1 MDEGRGNREERP
13 SSGVR
18 PGWHRAVFISSL
30 AIILI
35 LAIVIPT
42 IILIRSRHAPGERR
56 LEAEAGRAAAEEP
69 IIWAQPTGRLIN
81 RMPTEVVFRV
91 SSTKGIPV
99 EVGREIPSS
108 VVERCIRFNPDVP
121 GRVVWL
127 SQNNFAYQ
135 FQQPLMPNKRYDFQV
150 KGIPVSEDKIVEVKP
165 KSFYFSTPGFDVL
178 SAYLLN
184 WSGPELSAQVRW
196 NLPIRWIG
204 AEDLISV
211 TGESG
216 EPVRVTSL
224 RRGGDMTSFI
234 LSFRNTGDKVYLIKI
249 KRGFSSTVPGVKLER
264 EVTLKLA
271 VPKRELYISRVS
283 SEESEAGY
291 AINVIC
297 NVQGAAEVRL
307 ERKVERYVDL
317 RPPVKVEVEY
327 HPHGFRLIG
336 PFLPEQTYE
345 LTIRAGLS
353 AEGATLRRDFTTK
366 VKIPAPSPRVQ
377 FAVRGR
383 YLGRNLGLK
392 LPLRLRSVSEI
403 SVGIWRLPPENI
415 LWASPNMWKHL
426 IQYAEPVVRERRI
439 PVEVTKGETKLI
451 WLKLSDLID
460 TSEPGVYMIHASR
473 VVPEEERRRRRYYE
487 WGQTSDSAIVIITD
501 MALIAKRSRDKVWV
515 WAVDARSAEPRPR
528 VQLNLYSQRN
538 VLMGSGMTNGEG
550 FCEISFE
557 PIRDRRPSLITAR
570 QGQDFTYLAFS
581 SSEISLEPFSVSG
594 FKPGEANYRAYFYP
608 ERNLYRPGETI
619 HFAVLLRRESTFR
632 GISLPVMVSVRDPRG
647 KHLTD
652 LVQTTDETGLA
663 AFQLSLPSTAPTG
676 NYSFNVKVA
685 EKPVAYGN
693 IFLETFV
700 PERMKVEV
708 STDKGEYRAGE
719 PIWVRI
725 QADYLFGAP
734 AAKEGYRLHCVATEE
749 EFRAKK
755 FPRYR
760 FGRLRGYRREP
771 PRVEYSDRGT
781 LDSKGHAETLCDI
794 RDWSR
799 FYNQINLRVS
809 VEVEEAGSGRV
820 SRSWTNVKV
829 HPFPYYIGLK
839 SDTTRFEPGK
849 PVTVKG
855 IILNPDGRIR
865 KDVPLLRYQMYEV
878 RYEYVRTWDPRRNRF
893 SWEHSR
899 RRYPTGDKGEVQV
912 KDGRFEL
919 SVLPR
924 TYWMDYLV
932 EVRSPEGDSVSE
944 LMVRGWEW
952 YDKERPEPP
961 EILEIR
967 LDRDVADYGDVVEAQ
982 ALLPFEGRI
991 LWSVELDEVM
1001 RYEWQNASGE
1011 ISKFSFIVPQGVT
1024 SVYVSALLIRTD
1036 QRYLVRR
1043 AFGVKR
1049 LSVRSTRHR
1058 LPLEVVVPDRI
1069 RPGRDLDVLIKG
1081 EGRYKATVAIVD
1093 EGILQITRFRSPDVY
1108 EGILRDQALGIN
1120 TAETL
1125 GWIVNKGMMRKTG
1138 GGEAVPSMGMEM
1150 PSLIRL
1156 VSYWSGIVESDD
1168 KGELHL
1174 RFPLPQYLGRLRVM
1188 ASVVD
1193 EIRMGS
1199 ASKWVTVTTEVVVLA
1214 TPPRFLYSGDRI
1226 RFPISLK
1233 NTTEAVQSVK
1243 LKVTADGQ
1251 EIEGVQ
1257 GQISLEPER
1266 SQVVWVPLEVKKL
1279 SGVLE
1284 ITIDAEWRKD
1294 RFHDTLQIPVI
1305 PNRPYET
1312 DVRYLQLKSGVTDLL
1327 SEVRGWMPRYQKT
1340 RITLTPM
1347 PGLPLLNHVKYL
1359 IRYPYGC
1366 VEQTTSSLLPMIRMK
1381 TLLEVIDP
1389 ELIERGELE
1398 NKVRSGI
1405 ARLISMQTPSGGF
1418 TFWPGGGDPAGW
1430 PSIYATFALLEAKE
1444 AGYPVPETSINMA
1457 LDYIERYARSDPFGY
1472 FVLARGG
1479 RLQPSD
1485 LDEIMMMNRRKLYS
1499 EDELFLARALFLG
1512 GRPSSA
1518 NEVLN
1523 EAIEEYRPK
1532 GRRSLRGDFYSTLRE
1547 RAVRLYM
1554 RELIHPGSAENEPDA
1569 SLLIDQLR
1577 RRSYYYSTQEL
1588 AWSMLALGMRIQN
1601 AAYARNYT
1609 ATLMVNGKVKKPI
1622 KTDRGLIWFLRSA
1635 SQMKGLSLRLQSD
1648 GMLYAVVENTG
1659 FRLKATYR
1667 AVSENGISVQKRILD
1682 EIGRPVQSFRLGD
1695 IYLVEITVT
1704 NDRGNLYNVAIEDFL
1719 PAGFEVENPRLP
1731 GTVER
1736 RLSIKGEKFMPE
1748 YVDYRDE
1755 RIQAFGTLRSG
1766 ETSYIYVVRAVTQGK
1781 FMLPPVRVTVMY
1793 NPEIRAA
1800 SSVGAIDVEGR

>member
-1 MDEGRGNREERP
+1 MAEGREKGRKILRLYRL
-13 SSGVR
+13 G
-18 PGWHRAVFISSL
+18 L

-42 IILIRSRHAPGERR
+42 IVFVRSRHAPGEKP
-56 LEAEAGRAAAEEP
+56 LKPEVSKAAAEEP
-69 IIWAQPTGRLIN
+69 IIWAQPTGKLIN

-91 SSTKGIPV
+91 SSTKGVPV
-99 EVGREIPSS
+99 EVGREVPPS
-108 VVERCIRFNPDVP
+108 VVERCIRFNPDAP

-127 SQNNFAYQ
+127 SQSNFAYR
-135 FQQPLMPNKRYDFQV
+135 FQRPLMPGRRYDFQI
-150 KGIPVSEDKIVEVKP
+150 KAIPVSEDKIVKVKP
-165 KSFYFSTPGFDVL
+165 KSFYFSTPGFEVL

-184 WSGPELSAQVRW
+184 WSGPELSARVRW

-211 TGESG
+211 TTESG
-216 EPVRVTSL
+216 EPIQITGL
-224 RRGGDMTSFI
+224 RRGRDTMGFT
-234 LSFRNTGDKVYLIKI
+234 LSFKNTGDKVYRIVVK
-249 KRGFSSTVPGVKLER
+249 KGFSSAIPGVKLER
-264 EVTLKLA
+264 DIVLKLA
-271 VPKRELYISRVS
+271 VPERELYISRVTA
-283 SEESEAGY
+283 EESGTGY

-297 NVQGAAEVRL
+297 NVQGAAEVKL
-307 ERKVERYVDL
+307 ERNVERYVDL
-317 RPPVKVEVEY
+317 QPPVKVEVEY
-327 HPHGFRLIG
+327 HPHGFRLLG

-345 LTIRAGLS
+345 LMIRAGLS
-353 AEGATLRRDFTTK
+353 AEGATLRRDFVTK
-366 VKIPAPSPRVQ
+366 VKIPAPSPQVQ

-403 SVGIWRLPPENI
+403 SVTIWRLPPENI
-415 LWASPNMWKHL
+415 VWASPNMEAYL
-426 IQYAEPVVRERRI
+426 TRYAELVVRDRKI
-439 PVEVTKGETKLI
+439 DVKVAKGETKLI
-451 WLKLSDLID
+451 WLELSDLID
-460 TSEPGVYMIHASR
+460 TSEPGVYRIYVSR
-473 VVPEEERRRRRYYE
+473 VIPERERRRGRYYE
-487 WGQTSDSAIVIITD
+487 WRQTSDSAIVIITD
-501 MALIAKRSRDKVWV
+501 MALIAKRSEDKVWI
-515 WAVDARSAEPRPR
+515 WAVDATTAKPRPR
-528 VQLNLYSQRN
+528 VQVNLYSQKN
-538 VLMGSGMTNGEG
+538 VLMGTGMTNGEG
-550 FCEISFE
+550 FCEIPFE

-570 QGQDFTYLAFS
+570 QGGDFTYLAFP

-594 FKPGEANYRAYFYP
+594 FRPTEANYRAYFYP

-619 HFAVLLRRESTFR
+619 HFAVLLRQEGTFR
-632 GISLPVMVSVRDPRG
+632 GISLPVVVSVRDPRG

-663 AFQLSLPSTAPTG
+663 EFQLALPSTAPTG

-693 IFLETFV
+693 IFVETFV

-708 STDKGEYRAGE
+708 NTDKGEYRAGE

-734 AAKEGYRLHCVATEE
+734 AAKEGYRLHCVATEGT
-749 EFRAKK
+749 FHAKK
-755 FPRYR
+755 FPDYR
-760 FGRLRGYRREP
+760 FGKLRRYREEP
-771 PRVEYSDRGT
+771 PRVEYSSKGM
-781 LDSKGHAETLCDI
+781 LDSKGYAEDMCDI
-794 RDWSR
+794 KDWSR
-799 FYNQINLRVS
+799 FYNQINLRIS

-820 SRSWTNVKV
+820 SRGWTNVKV

-839 SDTTRFEPGK
+839 SDTTRVEPGK

-855 IILNPDGRIR
+855 IVLNPDGTIR
-865 KDVPLLRYQMYEV
+865 RDIPVLKYQLYEV
-878 RYEYVRTWDPRRNRF
+878 RYDYVRVWDPRRNRF

-899 RRYPTGDKGEVQV
+899 RRYPTGSKGEIRV

-924 TYWMDYLV
+924 AYWMDYLV
-932 EVRSPEGDSVSE
+932 EVRSSEGDSVSE

-952 YDKERPEPP
+952 HGKEKPESP

-967 LDRDVADYGDVVEAQ
+967 LDRETADYGDVVKAQ

-1001 RYEWQNASGE
+1001 KYEWQNAAGE
-1011 ISKFSFIVPQGVT
+1011 ISSFSFIVPQGVT

-1049 LSVRSTRHR
+1049 LRVRSARLK
-1058 LPLEVVVPDRI
+1058 LPLKLVVPDRI
-1069 RPGRDLDVLIKG
+1069 RPGRNLDVLIRG

-1093 EGILQITRFRSPDVY
+1093 EGILQITRFQSPDVY
-1108 EGILRDQALGIN
+1108 EEILRDQALGIG

-1138 GGEAVPSMGMEM
+1138 GGEGAAAAMGMEM
-1150 PSLIRL
+1150 PSLIKL

-1168 KGELHL
+1168 KGEVRV
-1174 RFPLPQYLGRLRVM
+1174 RFPLPQYLGKLRVM
-1188 ASVVD
+1188 VSAVD
-1193 EIRMGS
+1193 EMRMGS

-1214 TPPRFLYSGDRI
+1214 TPPRFLYSNDRI

-1233 NTTEAVQSVK
+1233 NTTETEQSVK
-1243 LKVTADGQ
+1243 LSVEADGR
-1251 EIEGVQ
+1251 EIGEVPEQ
-1257 GQISLEPER
+1257 LSLKPKG

-1284 ITIDAEWRKD
+1284 VSIDADWGED

-1312 DVRYLQLKSGVTDLL
+1312 DARYLQLKAGTTDLL
-1327 SEVRGWMPRYQKT
+1327 PQVTGWMPRYQKT
-1340 RITLTPM
+1340 RIMLTPI
-1347 PGLPLLNHVKYL
+1347 PGLPLLNHLKYL

-1366 VEQTTSSLLPMIRMK
+1366 VEQTSSSLLPMIRMK
-1381 TLLEVIDP
+1381 PLLEMIEP
-1389 ELIERGELE
+1389 ELIEKGELE

-1418 TFWPGGGDPAGW
+1418 AFWPGGREPAQW
-1430 PSIYATFALLEAKE
+1430 ASVYATFVLLEAKE
-1444 AGYPVPETSINMA
+1444 AGYPVPGTAINMA

-1472 FVLARGG
+1472 FILARGG

-1485 LDEIMMMNRRKLYS
+1485 LDEIMMMNRGRLCS
-1499 EDELFLARALFLG
+1499 EDELFLAGALFLG
-1512 GRPSSA
+1512 GRPYSA
-1518 NEVLN
+1518 EEVLN
-1523 EAIEEYRPK
+1523 EAIGEYRPRGK
-1532 GRRSLRGDFYSTLRE
+1532 RSLSGNFYSSLRE

-1554 RELIHPGSAENEPDA
+1554 RELIHPGAAENEPDT
-1569 SLLIDQLR
+1569 SLLIEQLR
-1577 RRSYYYSTQEL
+1577 RKSYYYSTQEL

-1609 ATLMVNGKVKKPI
+1609 ATLLVNGKTKRPI

-1635 SQMKGLSLRLQSD
+1635 SNLKELTLKLRSD
-1648 GMLYAVVENTG
+1648 GILYAVVENVG
-1659 FRLKATYR
+1659 FRLNATYR
-1667 AVSENGISVQKRILD
+1667 AVSENGISVQKRILN
-1682 EIGRPVQSFRLGD
+1682 EIGQPVQTFRQGEV
-1695 IYLVEITVT
+1695 YFVEVTVT
-1704 NDRGNLYNVAIEDFL
+1704 NRRGDLYNVAIEDFL

-1731 GTVER
+1731 GTADR
-1736 RLSIKGEKFMPE
+1736 RLSVKGRKFTPE

-1755 RIQAFGTLRSG
+1755 RIQAFGTLRAG
-1766 ETSYIYVVRAVTQGK
+1766 ETHYVYVIRAVTLGR
-1781 FMLPPVRVTVMY
+1781 FMLPPVKVTVMY

-1800 SSVGAIDVEGR
+1800 SPVGSIEVKGR